1 MRYLNQPVQK
11 MKKWNVIHTVFTFL
25 FLATWAYF
33 DLFKK
38 LHSFYWLIFILT
50 GFVLIFVGQIIIAIL
65 KKEES
70 KAAIVGRSCVAVLFL
85 FFLGYRE
92 IDRYKNYICDAQFG
106 REFNKR
112 RHRLGTPEIPS
123 DWHVDWQGLRVV
135 DWKAKDTMGH
145 TGKNIGIDS
154 TCAIMY
160 ENDEYKLK
168 PINGKTR
175 SISIATRYARG
186 KRHDS
191 VSYWYEPGIDTNRYI
206 TRHQADSIFAAENIK
221 KDY

>member
-38 LHSFYWLIFILT
+38 LYSFYWLIFILT

-135 DWKAKDTMGH
+135 DWKAKDTWD
-145 TGKNIGIDS
+145 IQ
-154 TCAIMY
+154 
-160 ENDEYKLK
+160 
-168 PINGKTR
+168 
-175 SISIATRYARG
+175 ART
-186 KRHDS
+186 S
-191 VSYWYEPGIDTNRYI
+191 VLTLL
-206 TRHQADSIFAAENIK
+206 AL
-221 KDY
+221 